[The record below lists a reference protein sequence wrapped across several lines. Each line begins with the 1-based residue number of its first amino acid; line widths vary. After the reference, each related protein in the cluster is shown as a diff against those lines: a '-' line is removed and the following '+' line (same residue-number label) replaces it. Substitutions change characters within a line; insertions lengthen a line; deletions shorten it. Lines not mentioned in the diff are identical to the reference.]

1 MKINDDYFFGKDL
14 SYKNNLMEKVKEK
27 VENEIP
33 CSQISYVFKK
43 RSMALCFEIP
53 TMNEKN
59 TKDMLL
65 KIDWFMDEHFFKKMD
80 WEN

>member
-1 MKINDDYFFGKDL
+1 
-14 SYKNNLMEKVKEK
+14 MEKVKEK